1 MSKKGSKAQP
11 KEQSYEVR
19 DIVLAKV
26 RGYPPWPGIVSTSSL
41 PLCPCARGVPDTP
54 VRRTNTL
61 ADILACLQ
69 VVDPDAVPKHV
80 AKERPN
86 AKSKKGN
93 WYCVRFFPAGD

>member
-41 PLCPCARGVPDTP
+41 PLCPCARGVPQPKAMQITASMVRTPLFQLLLAVYPFIVSINFHDKGEHDTHG
-54 VRRTNTL
+54 R
-61 ADILACLQ
+61 
-69 VVDPDAVPKHV
+69 
-80 AKERPN
+80 
-86 AKSKKGN
+86 S
-93 WYCVRFFPAGD
+93 